1 MHPVEAAV
9 LGAVQGITEFLPIS
23 SDGHLVL
30 FQRLFGV
37 GGPGTMAFD
46 VVLHLPSLLVM
57 VWVFRR
63 DIAAALTTRR
73 RLIPLVVVGSIPV
86 GLVGLFLKDW
96 IETRCWDN
104 LFVAAAGWVATGVL
118 LLWGARRAAARGL
131 EEAGVRDAL
140 WVGAAQALAPLPGF
154 SRSGLTTGAG
164 MGTGLGAEAAVRFS
178 FLLGMPAI
186 AGATLLAVV
195 KEGRQVMAF
204 GTLPVMVGV
213 VSSFAASA
221 LAAWG
226 LLALARRG
234 KLAWPAWYC
243 IALGMV
249 VAALELVHL
258 GMA

>member
-1 MHPVEAAV
+1 MHPVEAIV
-9 LGAVQGITEFLPIS
+9 LGAAQGITEFLPIS

-30 FQRLFGV
+30 LQRLFGV

-46 VVLHLPSLLVM
+46 VVLHLPSLVVM

-63 DIAAALTTRR
+63 DIAAVLTTER
-73 RLIPLVVVGSIPV
+73 RLIPLIIVGSIPV

-96 IETRCWDN
+96 IERVCWDN
-104 LFVAAAGWVATGVL
+104 LLIAAAGWVATGLL
-118 LLWGARRAAARGL
+118 LLWGTRRSAGRGRG
-131 EEAGVRDAL
+131 AGGYREAL
-140 WVGAAQALAPLPGF
+140 WVGGAQALAPLPGF

-204 GTLPVMVGV
+204 GTGAVAAGAAASL
-213 VSSFAASA
+213 AASA

-243 IALGMV
+243 IALGAV
-249 VAALELVHL
+249 VAAAELVHL
-258 GMA
+258 GKI